1 MNLKISLDL
10 DNTIFD
16 WDNHY
21 INKFGKPKDDKEIT
35 KNVMTVL
42 RKDSEFWLS
51 QPVIHYPNFSPHI
64 YCTARSIS
72 KRLIKKQLQLN
83 NMPKAPIYQLYTHC
97 VSKVPKIRMGGC
109 DLHIDD
115 SLSVFI
121 DCNLNGIPCLL
132 MDNPSNRS
140 WGPIGRIYSLDKDE
154 VEETYYLFTKTAF
167 PYFKELL

>member
-1 MNLKISLDL
+1 MNLKISQDI
-10 DNTIFD
+10 DGCIAEF
-16 WDNHY
+16 Y
-21 INKFGKPKDDKEIT
+21 IPYIKRFGAPKKNSEIT
-35 KNVMTVL
+35 KNVVNIL
-42 RKDSEFWLS
+42 SKDKEFWLS
-51 QPVIHYPNFSPHI
+51 LPVIHKPNFKVHQ
-64 YCTARSIS
+64 YTTARCIPKSW
-72 KRLIKKQLQLN
+72 IKKYLDN
-83 NMPKAPIYQLYTHC
+83 TGMPKAPIYQLYTHC